1 MLYNSLWAWVYDIYK
16 AQCMQDVQG
25 HQSNLI
31 LLITPP
37 PQHFPADRG
46 MAMAIPRMDLED
58 IHHVWANGRK
68 MFTHQPQ
75 YIYTLIHIV
84 YSHNNK
90 INNKKYYIHTYLT
103 PTNQE
108 PYILQK

>member
-1 MLYNSLWAWVYDIYK
+1 MLLDGYNRQTKLYNSLWAWVYDIYK

-58 IHHVWANGRK
+58 IHHVWANGR
-68 MFTHQPQ
+68 
-75 YIYTLIHIV
+75 
-84 YSHNNK
+84 
-90 INNKKYYIHTYLT
+90 
-103 PTNQE
+103 
-108 PYILQK
+108 